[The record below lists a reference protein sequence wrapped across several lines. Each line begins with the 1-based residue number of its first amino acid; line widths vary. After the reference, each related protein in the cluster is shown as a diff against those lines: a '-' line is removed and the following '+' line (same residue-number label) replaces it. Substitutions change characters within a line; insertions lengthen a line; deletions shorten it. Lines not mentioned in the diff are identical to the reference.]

1 MVLVIVIKLI
11 IDVNWSFHILGHLHK
26 DNLQT
31 QNRSVRRIKKKFQNK
46 RGLLQSWKSHHEK
59 LKKAKVGCVFKE
71 KWKDAL
77 YCWMSNQHHG
87 LNATISNTLY
97 LNIWTQ
103 QGIYYFP
110 SNTSEGKFSRS
121 YSFFLF
127 LFISEFRT
135 IICVMHKIQYK
146 T

>member
-97 LNIWTQ
+97 LNIWTNKEYTISPAIQ
-103 QGIYYFP
+103 VRQ
-110 SNTSEGKFSRS
+110 KFQEVIRS
-121 YSFFLF
+121 FYFFL
-127 LFISEFRT
+127 
-135 IICVMHKIQYK
+135 
-146 T
+146 